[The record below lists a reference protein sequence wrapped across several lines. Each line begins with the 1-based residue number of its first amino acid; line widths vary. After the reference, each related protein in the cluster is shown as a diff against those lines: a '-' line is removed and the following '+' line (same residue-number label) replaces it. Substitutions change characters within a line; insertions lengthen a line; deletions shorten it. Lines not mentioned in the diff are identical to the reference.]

1 MKVNYLAPIT
11 EIVYINAQNILE
23 DNQDSHGYQDPWE
36 NPDLGANSASFEEEA
51 VSGKNIWD
59 E

>member
-1 MKVNYLAPIT
+1 MKINYLAPIT

-23 DNQDSHGYQDPWE
+23 DNQDSTGTMDPWE
-36 NPDLGANSASFEEEA
+36 DPDLGANSASFEEET